1 MKRPRNRKSATRR
14 RPRKRGRPKK
24 TSRVFFWRVFVL
36 LLAAGGLGG
45 GLALGI
51 WTRAC
56 AGNSCPSIGSLAGYQ
71 AAQALKVYAADGRLI
86 REIGQHHRTVV
97 PLEDMSLSVQAAFIA
112 VEDKRFY
119 SHIGIDFR
127 RIAGAALRNVTC
139 LCFAEGF
146 STMTMQ
152 LARDVWPRELPK
164 EKTLPR
170 KIREMQ
176 VALEIERTYS
186 KERILELYLND
197 VFLGGNAYGVEA
209 GARRYFGKSARD
221 LNPAEAAML
230 AALPPGPNRYDPR
243 RNPQRALGRRNV
255 VLNLLRDQG
264 YMTAE
269 EAERWKAYPIV
280 VTSRVDFGDIAPY
293 FVEWVQ
299 REVRVRLGDDIY
311 NKGYR
316 VYTTLDLEMQLAAE
330 RQLEAQLEKI
340 ETGGYGP
347 YYHISYQE
355 DLENDREP
363 GVKRQQTPYL
373 QGALVTLDADSG
385 FVRAMVGG
393 RDFADSEWNR
403 VTQAQRQAGSTFK
416 PFVYTAAIRAGIP
429 LSHVIVDGPIS
440 IPQPGDTLPWEPQN
454 FGLDFLGP
462 MTLRRGLRM
471 SRNLVAI
478 KLGQELGVRPVI
490 GEARNF
496 GISTRLYPG
505 DAIFIGSGSVIP
517 LELSSAYT
525 AFANLGVRASPIGV
539 LRVEDEQG
547 NIVWEP
553 QVRRDR
559 IIDEEHMWLITNVL
573 EDVIDA
579 GTGAAVRRAGFML
592 RAGGKTGTT
601 NDGTDVWFVGFTSE
615 LVTAIWIGLD
625 RPQRIKTRS
634 SGGALVAPLWATY
647 MNEVYESRPPPSAWQ
662 RPEDLFLLQ
671 IDGETGYLAT
681 PECPRESV
689 VYEWFIAG
697 TEPFDL
703 CPIHSRE
710 GGIPGLHR

>member
-1 MKRPRNRKSATRR
+1 
-14 RPRKRGRPKK
+14 
-24 TSRVFFWRVFVL
+24 VFVL
-36 LLAAGGLGG
+36 FLAVGGLGG
-45 GLALGI
+45 GLGIGI

-56 AGNSCPSIGSLAGYQ
+56 AGNTCPSIGSLAGYQ

-97 PLEDMSLSVQAAFIA
+97 PLEEMALSVQAAFIA
-112 VEDKRFY
+112 IEDKRFY
-119 SHIGIDFR
+119 RHIGIDFR
-127 RIAGAALRNVTC
+127 RIAGAALRNVMC
-139 LCFAEGF
+139 LCFGEGF

-164 EKTLPR
+164 EKTLAR

-176 VALEIERTYS
+176 VALEIERDYS

-209 GARRYFGKSARD
+209 GARRYFGKSAKD
-221 LNPAEAAML
+221 LNPAEAAIL
-230 AALPPGPNRYDPR
+230 AALPPGPNRYNPR
-243 RNPQRALGRRNV
+243 RNPELALSRRNT
-255 VLNLLRDQG
+255 VLNLMRDQG

-269 EAERWKAYPIV
+269 EAERWKAYPII

-299 REVRVRLGDDIY
+299 REVQARLGNDIY
-311 NKGYR
+311 DKGYR

-330 RQLEAQLEKI
+330 RQLEMHLEKI
-340 ETGGYGP
+340 ETGGFGP
-347 YYHISYQE
+347 YNHVSYQQ
-355 DLENDREP
+355 DLEDEREP
-363 GVKRQQTPYL
+363 GEKREQTPYL

-385 FVRAMVGG
+385 YVRTMVGG
-393 RDFADSEWNR
+393 RDFSDSEWNR

-416 PFVYTAAIRAGIP
+416 PFVYSAAIRAGVP
-429 LSHVIVDGPIS
+429 LSHVIVDAPIS

-454 FGLDFLGP
+454 FELDFIGP
-462 MTLRRGLRM
+462 MTLRRGLRR

-496 GISTRLYPG
+496 GISTRMYPG

-517 LELSSAYT
+517 LEMASAYT
-525 AFANLGVRASPIGV
+525 AFANLGVRTTPVGV
-539 LRVEDEQG
+539 LRVEDQQG

-559 IIDEEHMWLITNVL
+559 IFDEDHMWLITNVL
-573 EDVIDA
+573 EDVIDV
-579 GTGAAVRRAGFML
+579 GTGANVRQGGFMH

-615 LVTAIWIGLD
+615 LVTAIWVGLD
-625 RPQRIKTRS
+625 QPQRIKARA

-662 RPEDLFLLQ
+662 RPESLFLLQ

-689 VYEWFIAG
+689 VYEWFIEG

-710 GGIPGLHR
+710 GGIPGSHR